1 MAVAIKIQSTV
12 TLFTT
17 FDSPVGP
24 ITLVGDREAL
34 HGLFLHNH
42 QHWPGIDV
50 RATRCDEAFADARR
64 QLEEYFAGTRTEFDL
79 PLKLHGTEF
88 QMRVWEKLRLIPA
101 GETISYAEL
110 ARRIGNP
117 AAMRAVGLANGRNPI
132 SIIVPCHRVIAT
144 NGKLTGYG
152 GGIENKAWLLDWE
165 QQVAGKTL
173 LHV

>member
-1 MAVAIKIQSTV
+1 MAVAIKIKAAE

-24 ITLVGDREAL
+24 ITLVGDRAAL
-34 HGLFLHNH
+34 HGLFLRNH
-42 QHWPGIDV
+42 RHWAGLDA
-50 RATRCDEAFADARR
+50 RATRCDEEFAEARQ

-79 PLKLHGTEF
+79 PLELHGTEF
-88 QMRVWEKLRLIPA
+88 QRRVWEQLRLIPA

-117 AAMRAVGLANGRNPI
+117 NAMRAVGLANGRNPI

-165 QQVAGKTL
+165 QQMTGKKL
-173 LHV
+173 CI

>member
-1 MAVAIKIQSTV
+1 MVAALSQRAIQ
-12 TLFTT
+12 LFST

-24 ITLVGDREAL
+24 ITLVGDPAAL
-34 HGLFLHNH
+34 HGLYMLNH
-42 QHWPGIDV
+42 QHWAGLDG
-50 RATRCDEAFADARR
+50 RAERCDEAFNEARR

-79 PLKLHGTEF
+79 PLELHGTEF
-88 QMRVWEKLRLIPA
+88 QLRVWEQLQGIPA

-132 SIIVPCHRVIAT
+132 SIIVPCHRVIGA

-152 GGIENKAWLLDWE
+152 GGIANKAWLLDWE
-165 QQVAGKTL
+165 QQVAGKSL
-173 LHV
+173 LRL

>member
-1 MAVAIKIQSTV
+1 MAVAIKIQSNE

-24 ITLVGDREAL
+24 ITLVGDRTAL
-34 HGLFLHNH
+34 QGLFLLNH
-42 QHWPGIDV
+42 RHWAGLDA
-50 RATRCDEAFADARR
+50 RATRCDEVFAEARR

-79 PLKLHGTEF
+79 PLRLHGTEF
-88 QMRVWEKLRLIPA
+88 QLRVWQQLQKIPA

-110 ARRIGNP
+110 ARRMGNP

-132 SIIVPCHRVIAT
+132 TIIVPCHRVIGA

-165 QQVAGKTL
+165 QQFAGKTL
-173 LHV
+173 LRV